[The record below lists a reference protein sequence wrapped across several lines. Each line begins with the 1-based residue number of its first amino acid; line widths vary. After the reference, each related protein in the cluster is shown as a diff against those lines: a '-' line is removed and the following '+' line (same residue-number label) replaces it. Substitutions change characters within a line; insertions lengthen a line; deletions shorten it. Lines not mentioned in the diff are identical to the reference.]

1 MDQLEFLKLVVHLLE
16 QADLTYMIVGSYAS
30 GYWGEPRST
39 YDVDIVVAFAITD
52 LPKLEKLFPPDQ
64 FYLSSRA
71 AIDAIIAGSQFNVIH
86 PDSGN
91 KVDFMIENRTGW
103 AGEQLARRKRVV
115 FAPEF
120 QAWVGA
126 PEDVIISKMLYYR
139 EGASDKHLRDIA
151 GMLKISGD
159 QIDRA
164 YVAKWAAELGVAD
177 IWQAILQRVGLA

>member
-1 MDQLEFLKLVVHLLE
+1 MDQLEFLKLVVHRLE
-16 QADLTYMIVGSYAS
+16 KAGLTYMIVGSYAS

-39 YDVDIVVAFAITD
+39 YDVDIVVAFSVAD
-52 LPKLEKLFPPDQ
+52 LPTLEKLFPADQ

-71 AIDAIIAGSQFNVIH
+71 AIDAIIARTQFNVIH

-103 AGEQLARRKRVV
+103 AGEQLARRKRVT
-115 FAPEF
+115 FSAGF
-120 QAWVGA
+120 QVWVGA

-151 GMLKISGD
+151 GMLKVSGD
-159 QIDRA
+159 QIDRD
-164 YVAKWAAELGVAD
+164 YVTRWAAELNVLD
-177 IWQAILQRVGLA
+177 IWQAVLSRLGLM